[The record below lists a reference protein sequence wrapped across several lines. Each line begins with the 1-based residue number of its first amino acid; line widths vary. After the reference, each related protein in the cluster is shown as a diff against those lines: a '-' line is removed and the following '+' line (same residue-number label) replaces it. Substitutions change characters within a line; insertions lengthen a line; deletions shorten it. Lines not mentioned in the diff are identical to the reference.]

1 MPRIAYVNGRYLPH
15 DDAQVHIEDRGYQ
28 FGDGVYEVIAVRRQ
42 RLVDEGPHLDRLD
55 RSLRELRIR
64 WPMHRTGIRHIIR
77 EMVRRNR
84 LRDGAVYLQVSRG
97 VAPRDQQFP
106 SGTAPSLVMTARR
119 KVFDKAKQRAGVAVV
134 SLNDIRWA
142 RCDIKTISLVA
153 NVLGK
158 QQAVEAGAYEGWQVD
173 DGGHVTE
180 GTTSNAWIV
189 TQDGRVLTRH
199 ADDAI
204 LNGITRRTILRL
216 AREQGLS
223 FEEAQFS
230 VEQVKASREAF
241 LTSSTSF
248 VQPVVR
254 IDGVA
259 IGDGRPGAFTR
270 RLQESYER
278 YIDALQPSSEPETAR
293 HG

>member
-15 DDAQVHIEDRGYQ
+15 DEAQVHIEDRGYQ

-55 RSLRELRIR
+55 RSLRELQIQ
-64 WPMHRTGIRHIIR
+64 WPMRQTGVRHVVR
-77 EMVRRNR
+77 EIVRRNR
-84 LRDGAVYLQVSRG
+84 LRDGIVYLQVSRG
-97 VAPRDQQFP
+97 VAPRAQQFP
-106 SGTAPSLVMTARR
+106 SGTASSLVLTARR
-119 KVFDKAKQRAGVAVV
+119 IVVDETKLRTGVAVV
-134 SLNDIRWA
+134 SLKDIRWA

-173 DGGHVTE
+173 DGGYVTE

-189 TQDGRVLTRH
+189 TEDERLLTRH

-216 AREQGLS
+216 AAAQGLA
-223 FEEAQFS
+223 FEEAPFS
-230 VEQVKASREAF
+230 VDQVKTAREAF
-241 LTSSTSF
+241 LTSSSSF
-248 VQPVVR
+248 VLPVVR
-254 IDGVA
+254 IDGAEV
-259 IGDGRPGAFTR
+259 GDGRPGAFTR

-278 YIDALQPSSEPETAR
+278 YIDALQPSSEPEKVR
-293 HG
+293 RG